1 MGRNKH
7 SVYEDIEEQ
16 LKFIISSGV
25 RTKMLMSLYER
36 AKASG
41 TLREELGLGASTVI
55 HAARDL
61 EKEKLLVEKED
72 GYHLTAIGKIITLKL
87 TDTFK
92 VMSVLDAHKDFWLT
106 HEMDGIPKEFL
117 ERIGELEEAEI
128 IKSTPTDVIKSL
140 AYYFKLV
147 RGAKEVYGVSPIFH
161 PRFPEII
168 EKLVEKGTKVKL
180 VLTEEIFEIGKEKYY
195 HLFEELINKEN
206 FQVWVSESPIKVAF
220 TVTDSFLAL
229 ALFNL
234 DGGFD
239 SNNDL
244 VSENKRAINWG
255 RELFEYYKKR
265 ANRVK
270 EGT

>member
-1 MGRNKH
+1 MGRNKR

-25 RTKMLMSLYER
+25 RTKMLMGLYEG

-92 VMSVLDAHKDFWLT
+92 VMGVLDAHKDFWLT
-106 HEMDGIPKEFL
+106 HDMDGIPKEFL

-128 IKSTPTDVIKSL
+128 IKSTPSNVFKTFS
-140 AYYFKLV
+140 YYFQLV
-147 RGAKEVYGVSPIFH
+147 RNAKKVEGVSPILH
-161 PRFPEII
+161 PRFPPII
-168 EKLVEKGTKVKL
+168 EKIVTRGADVKL
-180 VLTEEIFEIGKEKYY
+180 VLTEEIFETGKEKYD
-195 HLFEELINKEN
+195 HLFEELINKKN
-206 FQVWVSESPIKVAF
+206 FQVWVSESPIKIAF
-220 TVTDSFLAL
+220 TVTDSFISL

-234 DGGFD
+234 DGSYD
-239 SNNDL
+239 PNTDL
-244 VSENKRAINWG
+244 VSKNKGAINWG
-255 RELFEYYKKR
+255 RELFGYYKSR
-265 ANRVK
+265 ARKVIRDS
-270 EGT
+270 